1 MSQSTAKPL
10 RNTEVLTQSLQ
21 DELVIY
27 DLGSTTAHSLEST
40 LASVW
45 QMCDG
50 ETEIQEMAQKLGVT
64 EDLIG
69 LAVRRLERAG
79 LLTSARIPWQL
90 STSRRALLQGSAAL
104 GGLAIASALLPTA
117 AGALSKQ
124 KCTAPCVSKN
134 HCGPAGSPGC
144 TSGIC
149 CCSYRS
155 VFTKK
160 GTSVL
165 RFKRCVGTSR
175 CANSYVLGGTVKRV
189 SKCL

>member
-50 ETEIQEMAQKLGVT
+50 ETEIQEMAQRLGVT

-69 LAVRRLERAG
+69 LAVRRLERAS
-79 LLTSARIPWQL
+79 LLTSTRIPWQL
-90 STSRRALLQGSAAL
+90 TTSRRALLQGSAAL
-104 GGLAIASALLPTA
+104 GGLAITSALLPTA

-124 KCTAPCVSKN
+124 KCLAPCVSKS
-134 HCGPAGSPGC
+134 HCAKTKTGACYVGG
-144 TSGIC
+144 C

-165 RFKRCVGTSR
+165 RFKRCSDPSA
-175 CANSYVLGGTVKRV
+175 CPNSYVLGGTIKRV